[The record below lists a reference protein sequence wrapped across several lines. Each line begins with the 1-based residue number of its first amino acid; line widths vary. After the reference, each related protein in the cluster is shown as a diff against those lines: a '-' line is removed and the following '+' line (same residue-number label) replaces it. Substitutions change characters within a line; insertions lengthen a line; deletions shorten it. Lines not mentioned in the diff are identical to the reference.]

1 MQEEHGQEKEE
12 RQVGNVGSVLLCS
25 ADHINTS
32 PILNSWV
39 RSITLRQAFGQ
50 LLQKPYNKYLQE
62 QKLMTYT

>member
-1 MQEEHGQEKEE
+1 MQGEHRQEKEE
-12 RQVGNVGSVLLCS
+12 RQVGNVGSVLLRS